1 MSSQIKEQ
9 EHIIDSAKV
18 QKYVYSLVTSTAD
31 RAEETPAEKA
41 DTQSKASCYCNHTAS
56 VSELVVQR
64 AANVLYIALELL
76 VLILL
81 LARCTA
87 PSTTYSVSQQQLLF
101 TASLRLGEYI
111 FLSQT
116 HLNSSN
122 QQTKLQSSE
131 LCFTCKSTSAPLN
144 QKQPLNLNQKL
155 HLLSFP
161 M

>member
-18 QKYVYSLVTSTAD
+18 QKYVYSSVTTTAD
-31 RAEETPAEKA
+31 RTEETPAEKA
-41 DTQSKASCYCNHTAS
+41 DTQSKASCYCNRTAS

-81 LARCTA
+81 LARCTV

-101 TASLRLGEYI
+101 TASLRLGGV

-116 HLNSSN
+116 HLNSSK
-122 QQTKLQSSE
+122 QQTKLRSSE
-131 LCFTCKSTSAPLN
+131 LCSTCKSTSAPLN